1 MRLLFA
7 GTPETALPSLEALL
21 GSGRHDVVAVLT
33 RPDAPA
39 GRNRTLVRSPVARR
53 AEEAGIAVH
62 TPRRPGEN
70 GFVDVLEGLRLDC
83 APVVAYGALLPSQV
97 LAVPRAGWVNLHFS
111 LLPAWRGAAPV
122 QRAILAGDDI
132 TGASTF
138 LIEDG
143 LDTGPLYG
151 VSTEPIRSDDTAGAL
166 LDRLAHSGAELL
178 LATLDGIEDGTVK
191 PVPQSTEGVSMAAK
205 LTGDDARIDFGR
217 SGDRGRPADPSLHP
231 GARSM
236 VRVPLSPAEARPG
249 AADVRAPRT
258 RRYRGGTRRRPGG
271 YRHGRRSPGF
281 GPGTGQAADTGR
293 GLGPRRPHRAGGAT
307 WLSGTRPG
315 GSPSPRCVR
324 SGSGGPTPT

>member
-21 GSGRHDVVAVLT
+21 GSERHDVVAVLT

-53 AEEAGIAVH
+53 ADEAGIAVH

-138 LIEDG
+138 LIEEG
-143 LDTGPLYG
+143 LDTGPLYRRQHRTDPAG
-151 VSTEPIRSDDTAGAL
+151 GHRRRPAGPPCPLRGRAPSWPRSTASR
-166 LDRLAHSGAELL
+166 
-178 LATLDGIEDGTVK
+178 DGTVE
-191 PVPQSTEGVSMAAK
+191 PVPQSTEGVSLAAK
-205 LTGDDARIDFGR
+205 LTGERCPDRLRR
-217 SGDRGRPADPSLHP
+217 SGDRRSTGGSEPAPRRRER
-231 GARSM
+231 GARS
-236 VRVPLSPAEARPG
+236 VQPG
-249 AADVRAPRT
+249 
-258 RRYRGGTRRRPGG
+258 
-271 YRHGRRSPGF
+271 
-281 GPGTGQAADTGR
+281 
-293 GLGPRRPHRAGGAT
+293 
-307 WLSGTRPG
+307 
-315 GSPSPRCVR
+315 
-324 SGSGGPTPT
+324 